1 MKKPSLMYIVYG
13 LGEKDLFDQLDTH
26 LAIPKR
32 NGEIEI
38 WERSKILPGQEK
50 KKEICSKLESADIA
64 LLLITADAI
73 YFEDSYQEISL
84 AISILQRRHKPVYR
98 IIMRSV
104 SYQKS
109 FLDTIPALP
118 QENFPPIMEQT
129 YCDKAFLE
137 VVEEVRKV
145 AHKIAA
151 GTFSFDTTSHPI
163 PSITAQQE
171 IEPKPLL
178 LGFALDASSSALA
191 NLRPNLRKEKEKNTL
206 SMLIE
211 AAKSVHRTLESDPE
225 LLNHLQT
232 SLFLYAFGLKLR
244 PIIDVYTCMEIA
256 QSVITP
262 EIIEYYNQ
270 KKSESPI
277 ANIFKSVSGALP
289 IEQRR
294 GLRKFGANWVESL
307 VAKEILEDYA
317 EQIMTTAEQSHMI
330 TPTLEDF
337 WDQIEENIGIRFYH
351 AEHLVGG
358 RKPPLGTLFPPII
371 QRFQQELSCAEKKLN
386 AVFFFLSDGEFSSYQ
401 FAPFKQR
408 LENQGVKIVSCY
420 LSKRDLT
427 KNYRILHGTAKDYW
441 SEEAQELWKFSSLAD
456 IPEKGLSTLTDQGW
470 HIEKDARLFLQL
482 NHSTM
487 LTDLLAV
494 ILQERQR

>member
-1 MKKPSLMYIVYG
+1 MKKPLLVYVVYG
-13 LGEKDLFDQLDTH
+13 PGEKDLFDRLDAH

-32 NGEIEI
+32 NGEIEV
-38 WERSKILPGQEK
+38 WERSEIPPGQEER
-50 KKEICSKLESADIA
+50 KEICSKLESADMA
-64 LLLITADAI
+64 LLLVTADAI
-73 YFEDSYQEISL
+73 YFEESYQEISL
-84 AISILQRRHKPVYR
+84 ALSTLQRRHKPVYR

-104 SYQKS
+104 SYEKS

-118 QENFPPIMEQT
+118 QENFPPIMEHT
-129 YCDKAFLE
+129 YREKAFSE
-137 VVEEVRKV
+137 VVEKVRNV
-145 AHKIAA
+145 VRSITV
-151 GTFSFDTTSHPI
+151 GNFSFDVTPHSV

-171 IEPKPLL
+171 VEPRPIL
-178 LGFALDASSSALA
+178 LGFALDISSSALT
-191 NLRPNLRKEKEKNTL
+191 NLRSNLRKEKNTL
-206 SMLIE
+206 NMLIE
-211 AAKSVHRTLESDPE
+211 AAKSVHMTLESDPE

-244 PIIDVYTCMEIA
+244 PVIDVYTCMSVA
-256 QSVITP
+256 QRVITP
-262 EIIEYYNQ
+262 GVIESYSQ
-270 KKSESPI
+270 KKSESPL

-307 VAKEILEDYA
+307 VAKKILEDYA
-317 EQIMTTAEQSHMI
+317 EHIMTITEQSHTI

-358 RKPPLGTLFPPII
+358 RKPSLDTLFPPII
-371 QRFQQELSCAEKKLN
+371 QRFQQELNSAEKKPN
-386 AVFFFLSDGEFSSYQ
+386 AIFFFLSDGEFSSYQ

-408 LENQGVKIVSCY
+408 LEELGAKIVSCY

-427 KNYRILHGTAKDYW
+427 KNYRILHGTAKDHW
-441 SEEAQELWKFSSLAD
+441 HEEAHELWKFSSLAD
-456 IPEKGLSTLTDQGW
+456 IPEKGLSALTDQGW
-470 HIEKDARLFLQL
+470 HIEKDARLFLQI

>member
-1 MKKPSLMYIVYG
+1 MKKSLLVYIVYG
-13 LGEKDLFDQLDTH
+13 PNETELFDRLDAH

-38 WERSKILPGQEK
+38 WERSQILPGQEA
-50 KKEICSKLESADIA
+50 KKEICSKLEHADMA
-64 LLLITADAI
+64 LLLITANAI

-84 AISILQRRHKPVYR
+84 AISTLQRRHKPVYR

-109 FLDTIPALP
+109 FLDPIPALP
-118 QENFPPIMEQT
+118 HENFPPIMEYT
-129 YCDKAFLE
+129 NRERAFLE
-137 VVEEVRKV
+137 VVEKVRNV
-145 AHKIAA
+145 ASNITA
-151 GTFSFDTTSHPI
+151 GNISFNTPSHPV
-163 PSITAQQE
+163 PSITEPQE
-171 IEPKPLL
+171 VEPKPIL
-178 LGFALDASSSALA
+178 LGFALDVSSSALA
-191 NLRPNLRKEKEKNTL
+191 NLRPNLRNEKNTL
-206 SMLIE
+206 NMLIE
-211 AAKSVHRTLESDPE
+211 AAKSVHMTLESDPE

-244 PIIDVYTCMEIA
+244 PVIDVYTCMNVA
-256 QSVITP
+256 QRVITP
-262 EIIEYYNQ
+262 EIIEFYNQ

-307 VAKEILEDYA
+307 VAKQILEDYA
-317 EQIMTTAEQSHMI
+317 EQIMTIAEQSHMI

-351 AEHLVGG
+351 AEHLVRG
-358 RKPPLGTLFPPII
+358 RKPSLGTLFPPII
-371 QRFQQELSCAEKKLN
+371 QRFQQELNHVEKKPR
-386 AVFFFLSDGEFSSYQ
+386 AFFFFLSDGEFSSYQ
-401 FAPFKQR
+401 FAPFKQQ
-408 LENQGVKIVSCY
+408 LEEQGVKVVSCY

-441 SEEAQELWKFSSLAD
+441 SEEAQELWEFSSLAD
-456 IPEKGLSTLTDQGW
+456 IPEKGLSTLTGQGW
-470 HIEKDARLFLQL
+470 HIEKDARLFLQI

-487 LTDLLAV
+487 LTDLLAA